1 MSYSCRGITP
11 LHLHTPLPF
20 FLPAVQAGPAC
31 AHVPR
36 YVHAVCKKVLKK
48 IRNVIHFPATPMP
61 YAPCV
66 VSRTKLMVWR
76 RKVCLLRMIVEGFCK
91 GFFVFCFWHHVFVFV
106 FVFVL
111 FFVLLEFFCVT
122 VSHIQ
127 HLPLPPV
134 PMYSTV
140 LYRYMLYEYSLLF
153 VCLILNFLIS

>member
-1 MSYSCRGITP
+1 MLQTCHTAVEESPLFIFTHHFLSFCQLCR
-11 LHLHTPLPF
+11 
-20 FLPAVQAGPAC
+20 QGPHR

-91 GFFVFCFWHHVFVFV
+91 GFFGFCFWHHVFVFV

-127 HLPLPPV
+127 YLPLPPV

-140 LYRYMLYEYSLLF
+140 LYRYMLYST
-153 VCLILNFLIS
+153 

>member
-1 MSYSCRGITP
+1 MLGVILTRSSRMY
-11 LHLHTPLPF
+11 
-20 FLPAVQAGPAC
+20 
-31 AHVPR
+31 

-91 GFFVFCFWHHVFVFV
+91 GFFGFCFWHHVFVFV

-122 VSHIQ
+122 VSHINIQ
-127 HLPLPPV
+127 YLPLPPV

-140 LYRYMLYEYSLLF
+140 LYRYMLYSTY
-153 VCLILNFLIS
+153 